1 MPSLS
6 FLLGLLVA
14 IFIIWVVLKLARVA
28 IKLILFIVAIVIIA
42 GAVLW
47 IFTR

>member
-1 MPSLS
+1 MPSVNEP
-6 FLLGLLVA
+6 LGLLVV

-28 IKLILFIVAIVIIA
+28 IKLILFIIAIVIIA

-47 IFTR
+47 IFMR

>member
-1 MPSLS
+1 MPSLNE
-6 FLLGLLVA
+6 LLGLLIA

-28 IKLILFIVAIVIIA
+28 IKLILYIIAIVIIA

-47 IFTR
+47 IFMR